1 MRHVQICLHA
11 VYIHHPKHIAMWF
24 KKIAFLLLIFGFF
37 ASKVFSQSG
46 GNCIEGATVTT
57 RGGATTLDICQGDGQ
72 PNIVRFKTKPAAM
85 PFGYLITDTENFI
98 LGVSSSSIINL
109 EGYPVGTLR
118 VWAFSYLGGITVQPG
133 QHITDIPFATIC
145 SGLSANFVTVNSIN
159 PDAGMV
165 TTTEGVTD
173 TFLCV
178 TSATNNLL
186 SFISSTSGGS
196 NYGFVVTDSDNI
208 IVGTANNGAFDFSI
222 LSPGLYRVFGVAFGS
237 NLQAPIG
244 SNINSTPLSS
254 TCFGISS
261 NFVSVLRGT
270 ADGGTITTSDGA
282 SSINFCGPQDLI
294 PVNLSHLSSFPTPY
308 AYVLTDT
315 DNRVISLLPGGVF
328 SAEGL
333 PVGDY
338 RIRGIAYSGTLT
350 VQPGEDVSNTVLSSG
365 CFDTSN
371 NFIPV
376 TIRDIQSGTI
386 QVEGS
391 VPSEFCTFDGI
402 ADLVSFSATGQSGG
416 NFGFLIT
423 DAQAQTV
430 LGFSSDGQVDFD
442 FYPEVL
448 VRVWGIVYNGTLIL
462 QPGQP
467 VNELLESLNCAFLSE
482 NSFEFNLITPRG
494 GIISLTDGSPST
506 SVCVGDGQSD
516 LVSFSTTSVASNPY
530 IFVVT
535 DGSDKVLGFSNT
547 GEFDFEGAGN
557 GFVRVYGISYS
568 GNLLV
573 NIGDGL
579 FFTLISDGCFD
590 ISDNFATVFLVRTNG
605 GTVSLSTGGVFTN
618 YCTNDGLADQ
628 AFFTTNTGFASNYAF
643 VVTDESN
650 RVILVSNTSAIDF
663 EGTGSGLVRVWG
675 LAYTGNL
682 TIQPGDI
689 LDTSTL
695 SDRCFGLSNNF
706 VLIEKETL
714 QAGTLEIPG
723 GLTLFEFCG
732 GDGLADVAIFS
743 STVQNQGSH
752 VFLITDNQNTILEV
766 VPTGTFD
773 FESMGAGN
781 YRIWGLSYTGIL
793 TAGLGISATSA
804 VLSDRCYLLSAN
816 FIQVQVNSMD
826 GGLLSLAGDGGNTL
840 LICGGDGSADIPE
853 INNTA
858 SNQNASYVWFIT
870 TPLNEILT
878 VEAGLGFDLDRYPV
892 GQYRIW
898 GMAYEGNVLAQ
909 IGWTVGDSLM
919 ASGCYGLSRNYI
931 EVEVSM
937 AIGGEIGLLDG
948 SSSVSICLDDQ
959 LDSGP
964 VAFTTTGMASG
975 NYVFVTTNATGEVL
989 DIFQPDAV
997 VFGDNYPPG
1006 DYRIWGLAYS
1016 GTLTLQPGDALV
1028 GGSLSTACYSI
1039 SSNAIPLVAG
1049 VPRGGE
1055 LAFDDGSERRII
1067 CPSSQANS
1075 TWSFQANFQSVLP
1088 YVYLLTDTA
1097 QQILQIL
1104 DAGSFNFSLSGYPE
1118 LRIVG
1123 LSFAGTLLAQPGDLI
1138 HQTALAT
1145 ECYQLSANF
1154 LSVIYAEPEG
1164 GFVQASNQTI
1174 FYICEEAGNQEVQF
1188 STSAELYQSYVFVV
1202 TNAQNQILGF
1212 SQNNRVDFSAYSQDS
1227 LRVWGLSYTGDFL
1240 AVPGDTL
1247 FGTLFSSDCF
1257 DLSENFVHIFR
1268 AEAEGGIIFNPN
1280 GGSTSIEVCAGDGIS
1295 NPVNFGAS
1303 GQSNAGYIY
1312 VITDQNNFFIGFTN
1326 QTSFDFENAVEGVF
1340 RIYGMSY
1347 TGIFQLFPGDNLF
1360 GAVPASTGCFD
1371 FSENF
1376 IEVRTIKVDG
1386 GTVSSMG
1393 SVAPQYICI
1402 GDGVPDVVSFSST
1415 STATGTPFV
1424 WVFTNEHNLIT
1435 GLSNNNSFDFN
1446 IAGRGITRVWGLSF
1460 TGNFLA
1466 NFGDTLTSIA
1476 ISDEC
1481 FDLSSNFLTII
1492 RDSPIGGDIAT
1503 SEGETVV
1510 EYCQGVDDPELQ
1522 IVTNTTSIL
1531 AYTFVLTDSFNE
1543 IIAISESGLFDLSQL
1558 AAGTYRI
1565 WGISYAGTLNAN
1577 VSNLFDIDLGSSCLE
1592 ISSGF
1597 VTINVST
1604 ALQGGVLSA
1613 LSGETELWFCP
1624 TDGVSDLVEV
1634 QTTSATSADQYKYLI
1649 TNANGVVLLPD
1660 LFGNAIDFEG
1670 VGAGEY
1676 HLYGVAFSGDYLLQI
1691 GDNIFTSSAASQ
1703 CFQFSS
1709 NFIRVQSASANGGT
1723 LATADGETT
1732 LLLNTSDG
1740 IPDSLTLV
1748 HSGSAGTAYIFV
1760 FTDLQNRVI
1769 DYSFSPNVDLEG
1781 RTEPALRIWGLSWY
1795 GPMPEDTGIPLEN
1808 LVAQD
1813 NCTDL
1818 SDNAILIT
1826 TLPPVLRQ
1834 APSGNI
1840 MVQAALYPN
1849 PATDMVTLEFTTPHT
1864 LESTSEFS
1872 IYDGYGKLLNVVSL
1886 GSVIGQ
1892 QRIELDISRF
1902 DPGLYYIRLVVGS
1915 EMQTLRLV
1923 KTK

>member
-1 MRHVQICLHA
+1 
-11 VYIHHPKHIAMWF
+11 MWF
-24 KKIAFLLLIFGFF
+24 KKIASFLLIFGFF
-37 ASKVFSQSG
+37 AGQAFSQSG
-46 GNCIEGATVTT
+46 GNCIEGAMVTT

-72 PNIVRFKTKPAAM
+72 PNVVRFKTKPAAM
-85 PFGYLITDTENFI
+85 PFGYLITDTQNFI

-159 PDAGMV
+159 PNAGSV
-165 TTTEGVTD
+165 TTMQGIVD

-178 TSATNNLL
+178 TGNTNNLL
-186 SFISSTSGGS
+186 SFVNNGTGSS
-196 NYGFVVTDSDNI
+196 NYGYVVTNDSLV
-208 IVGTANNGAFDFSI
+208 IVGVANNGQFDFSTV
-222 LSPGLYRVFGVAFGS
+222 PAGLYRVYGVAYGS

-244 SNINSTPLSS
+244 AIITSTPLSS
-254 TCFGISS
+254 TCFGLSS
-261 NFVSVLRGT
+261 NFVRVLRGT
-270 ADGGTITTSDGA
+270 ADGGTVSTADG
-282 SSINFCGPQDLI
+282 SSALRFCRPEDVL
-294 PVNLSHLSSFPTPY
+294 PVELAHQSSFPIPY
-308 AYVLTDT
+308 TYLLTTND
-315 DNRVISLLPGGVF
+315 DRLISILAANLFDPQ
-328 SAEGL
+328 GL
-333 PVGDY
+333 TLGDY
-338 RIRGIAYSGTLT
+338 RLRGVAYSGNLL
-350 VQPGEDVSNTVLSSG
+350 VQPGNLLFGTILSSG
-365 CFDTSN
+365 CYDISD

-376 TIRDIQSGTI
+376 TISDLRSGTI
-386 QVEGS
+386 QTAQP
-391 VPSEFCTFDGI
+391 VPSEFCTLDGSP
-402 ADLVSFSATGQSGG
+402 DLVSFTATGQDGG
-416 NFGFLIT
+416 NYGFLII
-423 DAQAQTV
+423 DDQDQTV
-430 LGFSSDGQVDFD
+430 MGFSSDGNIDFD
-442 FYPEVL
+442 FYPEAR
-448 VRVWGIVYNGTLIL
+448 VRVWGVVYTGALQV
-462 QPGQP
+462 QPGQ
-467 VNELLESLNCAFLSE
+467 NLDALLESLPCAFLSE
-482 NSFEFNLITPRG
+482 NALEFNLVRPEG
-494 GIISLTDGSPST
+494 GSISLANGNPST
-506 SVCVGDGQSD
+506 SICVGDGNSD
-516 LVSFSTTSVASNPY
+516 VISFSTTSTASNPY
-530 IFVVT
+530 LYVVT
-535 DGSDKVLGFSNT
+535 DGNDNVLAFSSA
-547 GEFDFEGAGN
+547 GSFDFDGAGN
-557 GFVRVYGISYS
+557 GFVRVYGISFS
-568 GNLLV
+568 GALLLD
-573 NIGDGL
+573 IGDRL
-579 FFTLISDGCFD
+579 FFAPVSEGCYD
-590 ISDNFATVFLVRTNG
+590 ISNNFATIVLVRTEG
-605 GTVSLSTGGVFTN
+605 GTVSLSAGGVFRN
-618 YCTNDGLADQ
+618 YCTNDGLPDQ

-650 RVILVSNTSAIDF
+650 RAILVSNISSINF

-689 LDTSTL
+689 LDASTL
-695 SDRCFGLSNNF
+695 SDECFGLSNNF
-706 VLIEKETL
+706 VLIQKETL

-723 GLTLFEFCG
+723 GFTLIEFCG
-732 GDGLADVAIFS
+732 GDGLADVAEFS

-766 VPTGTFD
+766 LPTGTFD
-773 FESMGAGN
+773 FESIGSGN
-781 YRIWGLSYTGIL
+781 YRIWGLSYTGNL
-793 TAGLGISATSA
+793 TAGLGTSA
-804 VLSDRCYLLSAN
+804 ASSALSDRCYLLSAN
-816 FIQVQVNSMD
+816 FIQIRVNSMD
-826 GGLLSLAGDGGNTL
+826 GGLLSLDGDGGNTL
-840 LICGGDGSADIPE
+840 LICGGDGITDIPE

-870 TPLNEILT
+870 TPLNEILS

-892 GQYRIW
+892 GEYRIW
-898 GMAYEGNVLAQ
+898 GMAYEGDLIAA
-909 IGWTVGDSLM
+909 IGWTAGDSLM

-937 AIGGEIGLLDG
+937 AVGGEIGLLDG

-959 LDSGP
+959 SDSGP

-975 NYVFVTTNATGEVL
+975 NYVLVTTNANGEVL

-997 VFGDNYPPG
+997 VFGDDYPVG

-1016 GTLTLQPGDALV
+1016 GTLTIQPGDALF
-1028 GGSLSTACYSI
+1028 GASLSTACYSI
-1039 SSNAIPLVAG
+1039 STNAIPLTAG

-1055 LAFDDGSERRII
+1055 LAFDDGSDRRII
-1067 CPSSQANS
+1067 CPTSQANA
-1075 TWSFQANFQSVLP
+1075 TWSFQTNSQSVLP

-1123 LSFAGTLLAQPGDLI
+1123 LSYAGNLLAQPGDLI
-1138 HQTALAT
+1138 HQTTLAS

-1154 LSVIYAEPEG
+1154 LSVVYAEPEG
-1164 GFVQASNQTI
+1164 GFIQASNQTT
-1174 FYICEEAGNQEVQF
+1174 FYICEEAGTQEVQF
-1188 STSAELYQSYVFVV
+1188 GTSAELYQSYVFVV
-1202 TNAQNQILGF
+1202 TNTQNQILGF
-1212 SQNNRVDFSAYSQDS
+1212 SQNNRVDFSEYSQDS
-1227 LRVWGLSYTGDFL
+1227 LRVWGLSYTGDL
-1240 AVPGDTL
+1240 IAVPGDTL
-1247 FGTLFSSDCF
+1247 LGILFSSDCF
-1257 DLSENFVHIFR
+1257 DLSDNFVRIFR

-1312 VITDQNNFFIGFTN
+1312 LITDQNNFFIGFTN

-1393 SVAPQYICI
+1393 SVEPQYICI

-1424 WVFTNEHNLIT
+1424 WVFTNEQNLIT

-1492 RDSPIGGDIAT
+1492 RDTPIGGDIAT

-1558 AAGTYRI
+1558 TAGTYRI
-1565 WGISYAGTLNAN
+1565 WGISYAGALNAN

-1624 TDGVSDLVEV
+1624 TDGISDLVEV
-1634 QTTSATSADQYKYLI
+1634 QTTSSTSVDQYKYLI

-1676 HLYGVAFSGDYLLQI
+1676 HLYGIAFSGDYLLQT
-1691 GDNIFTSSAASQ
+1691 GDNIFAGSAASQ

-1723 LATADGETT
+1723 LATANGETT

-1748 HSGSAGTAYIFV
+1748 HTGSAGIPYIFV

-1769 DYSFSPNVDLEG
+1769 DYSFSPIVNLEG

-1808 LVAQD
+1808 LVDTD

-1818 SDNAILIT
+1818 SDNAILVT

-1834 APSGNI
+1834 APSGNV

-1849 PATDMVTLEFTTPHT
+1849 PATDRVTLEFTTPHT
-1864 LESTSEFS
+1864 LESISEYS
-1872 IYDGYGKLLNVVSL
+1872 IYDGFGKLLNVVSL
-1886 GSVIGQ
+1886 GSVVGQ

-1902 DPGLYYIRLVVGS
+1902 DSGLYYIRLVVGP